1 MPDRESLLLLSL
13 FNRGGHALNLPKPQ
27 GMTKWKN
34 RELEARTKN
43 IRTPFG
49 LKEQGLGL
57 KMEKYSFGT
66 AGNIIMIFG
75 LNFTNKRYTI

>member
-1 MPDRESLLLLSL
+1 ME
-13 FNRGGHALNLPKPQ
+13 KQ
-27 GMTKWKN
+27 
-34 RELEARTKN
+34 ELEARTKN